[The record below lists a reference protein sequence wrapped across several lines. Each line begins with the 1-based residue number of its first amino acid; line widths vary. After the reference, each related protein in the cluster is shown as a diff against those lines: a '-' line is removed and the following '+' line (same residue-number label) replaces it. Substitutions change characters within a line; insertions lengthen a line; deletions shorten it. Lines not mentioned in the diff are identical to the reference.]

1 MNKASLVRHATP
13 GSVMFVGESRAQTVP
28 EGSKDLLGQPT
39 QDDLKVYEALSKL
52 PFPKSYADKML
63 LVASRS

>member
-28 EGSKDLLGQPT
+28 ERSKDILGQPT
-39 QDDLKVYEALSKL
+39 QDDLEVYEALPKL
-52 PFPKSYADKML
+52 PLPKSHAGKML
-63 LVASRS
+63 LVAFRS